1 MTIPDTRATRDTH
14 PLLWTLIGP
23 SFIYGTIIV
32 TAVMVVADDSQ
43 PDLDVFL
50 VVLGSVVVVWIA
62 HTFSELVAGGP
73 RAADAPIPTRTVLRH
88 ALDNSAGL
96 LASAALPLL
105 FLLLGAI
112 GVLEEYLAY
121 YFALG
126 AAILSL
132 AVVGWLSVRRR
143 GYGWPLRVAGAFAT
157 ALAGVLVVILKALEK

>member
-1 MTIPDTRATRDTH
+1 MQTH
-14 PLLWTLIGP
+14 ESPEEHRRLWNLIGP

-50 VVLGSVVVVWIA
+50 VVLASVVIVWIA

-73 RAADAPIPTRTVLRH
+73 RAADARVGARVVLRH
-88 ALDNSAGL
+88 ALEDSEGL
-96 LASAALPLL
+96 LVSAAIPLL
-105 FLLLGAI
+105 FLLLGAV

-132 AVVGWLSVRRR
+132 AVVGWLSVQRR
-143 GYGWPLRVAGAFAT
+143 GFRWPWRFAGALAT
-157 ALAGVLVVILKALEK
+157 TLAGLLVVILKVLEK